1 MRNKKF
7 LTCVLILLCITV
19 LVVVLSGCT
28 KKNENMLN
36 NDNGIFKYS
45 SLTEL
50 KNDWILKTADSIT
63 EDSDVF
69 TMNAD
74 EEDDSYSLTINT
86 ADSGWAYVGQEVKLT
101 QGQYY
106 KITYSVDISKISAF
120 TSGNNYDGVFVSFL
134 EDENFNYN
142 NDASAGV
149 ADESLMQL
157 ETGSG
162 EYVVGFKA

>member
-74 EEDDSYSLTINT
+74 EEDDSYSLTINIQRRYFKNF
-86 ADSGWAYVGQEVKLT
+86 SF
-101 QGQYY
+101 Y
-106 KITYSVDISKISAF
+106 KRK
-120 TSGNNYDGVFVSFL
+120 
-134 EDENFNYN
+134 
-142 NDASAGV
+142 
-149 ADESLMQL
+149 
-157 ETGSG
+157 
-162 EYVVGFKA
+162 